1 MLGNAVGGMIF
12 FKVSNTVPEYVKFEG
27 PLPSLPSVMIYPTVI
42 SVPFSNFLP
51 KTPSPNNNSY
61 FWS

>member
-1 MLGNAVGGMIF
+1 MFGNAVGGMIF

-27 PLPSLPSVMIYPTVI
+27 PLPSLPSVIKYPTVI